1 MLYTHHAPQASLVW
15 LVARYWI
22 GTSKADPGTES
33 TTRLNRLFALSYWIR
48 GRDSPP
54 TAPSRPAKLTVHIV
68 VPLLL
73 VTCMLRLTVSAISV
87 PLTAAVTSGVWQLV
101 QFVLPS
107 VRPLKPAAAGA
118 AVAPG
123 RTFPA
128 GAAVRAA
135 LMPVAAVAARPL
147 FAPVAPPRPARCGR
161 MPRPGRVPELARAGS
176 ALPAGLPSRPSG
188 SGGTMA

>member
-1 MLYTHHAPQASLVW
+1 M
-15 LVARYWI
+15 VARYWT

-33 TTRLNRLFALSYWIR
+33 TTMLNRLFALSHWMR

-54 TAPSRPAKLTVHIV
+54 TAPVRPARLTVHSAA
-68 VPLLL
+68 PLLL

-87 PLTAAVTSGVWQLV
+87 PLTAAVTSGVRQFV
-101 QFVLPS
+101 QFEPPS
-107 VRPLKPAAAGA
+107 DRPPNPATAGA

-147 FAPVAPPRPARCGR
+147 FAPVAPPLRPARCVR
-161 MPRPGRVPELARAGS
+161 VPTPGRVPELARAGS